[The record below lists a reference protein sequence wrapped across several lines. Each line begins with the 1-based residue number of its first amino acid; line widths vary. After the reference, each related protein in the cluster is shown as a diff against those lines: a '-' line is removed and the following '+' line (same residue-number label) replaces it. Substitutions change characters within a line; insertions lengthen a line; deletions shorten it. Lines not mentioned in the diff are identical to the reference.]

1 MTGPV
6 AAKSVSGLGKSAA
19 AGKPHLRPATAAD
32 LDALVALEETCF
44 ATDRFSRRSY
54 ARALASPRAHL
65 RVMETGGRLAA
76 AGLIF
81 TRADTAAA
89 RLYSIAVHPDWR
101 GQGLARRLLTALE
114 QTARKIGADEMRLEV
129 ADRNKAALAL
139 YRESGYEETGRLR
152 RYYQD
157 GADALRLTKRLAAR
171 S

>member
-1 MTGPV
+1 M

-65 RVMETGGRLAA
+65 RVMETSGRLAA

>member
-1 MTGPV
+1 M
-6 AAKSVSGLGKSAA
+6 AANTVSGLGKSAA
-19 AGKPHLRPATAAD
+19 AGKHHLRPALASD

-65 RVMETGGRLAA
+65 RVIAPAAGQLAA

-81 TRADTAAA
+81 TRADTSAA

-101 GQGLARRLLTALE
+101 GHGLARRLLMALE
-114 QTARKIGADEMRLEV
+114 QTARKLGADEMRLEV

-139 YRESGYEETGRLR
+139 YRESGYEEAGRLR
-152 RYYQD
+152 QYYQD
-157 GADALRLTKRLAAR
+157 GADALRLIKRLAAR